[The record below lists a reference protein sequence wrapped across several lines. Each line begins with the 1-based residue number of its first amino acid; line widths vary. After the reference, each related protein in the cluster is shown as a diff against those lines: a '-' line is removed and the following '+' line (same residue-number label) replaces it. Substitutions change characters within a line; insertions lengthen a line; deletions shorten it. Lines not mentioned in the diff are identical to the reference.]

1 MLSAVLRDISKLAS
15 MRTQLRCLALF
26 VGLLVLP
33 PFSHGAKML
42 HPDFPVIEGRY
53 QMTKEWSVTLPEKFN
68 RRIED
73 GDLVI
78 WRPGVTL
85 WIAVWGNDKNENADI
100 RLKATRDDISPKAF
114 DIQTSKTGHI
124 LRLTYRLKE
133 GKDQGA
139 VPAYYCFSF
148 GDTGHVQMAIYL
160 DNEQAV
166 KSAQT
171 ICGSLS
177 ENNAR

>member
-1 MLSAVLRDISKLAS
+1 MCPQKRGKITKLRG
-15 MRTQLRCLALF
+15 LALF
-26 VGLLVLP
+26 VGLLVLT

-85 WIAVWGNDKNENADI
+85 WIAAWGNDKNENADV

-114 DIQTSKTGHI
+114 DIQTSKTDHI
-124 LRLTYRLKE
+124 LRLTYRLRE
-133 GKDQGA
+133 GNEQGA
-139 VPAYYCFSF
+139 VPAYYCFAF

-160 DNEQAV
+160 DHERDV